1 MGHYKCWFNVRS
13 LDDEIPIV
21 LIRVKLKQG
30 GEQHNENI
38 QINVS
43 DDIDKFELANSSKK
57 TTDMEVQLYAY
68 DRVAP
73 VMNDRVFL

>member
-1 MGHYKCWFNVRS
+1 MGHYKCWLNVRS

-21 LIRVKLKQG
+21 LIRVKSKHG
-30 GEQHNENI
+30 REHNENI

-57 TTDMEVQLYAY
+57 TTDMEVQLYTY
-68 DRVAP
+68 DRVAS
-73 VMNDRVFL
+73 NE

>member
-1 MGHYKCWFNVRS
+1 M
-13 LDDEIPIV
+13 
-21 LIRVKLKQG
+21 G
-30 GEQHNENI
+30 GEQHNENN

-68 DRVAP
+68 DRVASNEWQGFP
-73 VMNDRVFL
+73 LGGKIK

>member
-21 LIRVKLKQG
+21 LIRVKLKHG
-30 GEQHNENI
+30 GEQHNENN

-68 DRVAP
+68 DRVAS
-73 VMNDRVFL
+73 NE

>member
-1 MGHYKCWFNVRS
+1 MGHYKCWLNVRS

-21 LIRVKLKQG
+21 LIRVKLKHGQ
-30 GEQHNENI
+30 EHNENI

-57 TTDMEVQLYAY
+57 TTDMEVQLYTY
-68 DRVAP
+68 DRVAS
-73 VMNDRVFL
+73 NE

>member
-21 LIRVKLKQG
+21 LIRVKLKHE

>member
-1 MGHYKCWFNVRS
+1 MGHYKCWLNVRS

-21 LIRVKLKQG
+21 LIRVKLKHG
-30 GEQHNENI
+30 REHNENI

-57 TTDMEVQLYAY
+57 TTDMEVQLYTY
-68 DRVAP
+68 DRVAS
-73 VMNDRVFL
+73 NE